1 MTVSELIAELSKL
14 PAGARVFIS
23 TSDQAGGLSP
33 VKGPEVEAYRYDEGD
48 REYFLTAEHIGAKC
62 VVLAPEDYA

>member
-23 TSDQAGGLSP
+23 TDDQAGGLSP
-33 VKGPEVEAYRYDEGD
+33 VKGPEIEAYRYDEG
-48 REYFLTAEHIGAKC
+48 EYFLTAEHMGSEC